1 MVKNLANDRSGCGR
15 AVICDRRA
23 VLTGSMA
30 ASALV
35 LVELGAA
42 TGQDCGAAGGHLAFF
57 NDRPMH
63 DPSGTLPPYGPPAGH
78 RGAGSFAA
86 LDDERLRYLMP
97 FMT

>member
-1 MVKNLANDRSGCGR
+1 MVKILGNDRSGHGR
-15 AVICDRRA
+15 SIACDRRT

-30 ASALV
+30 ASALA
-35 LVELGAA
+35 LVGPGTAA
-42 TGQDCGAAGGHLAFF
+42 GRDCGTPGGHLAFF
-57 NDRPMH
+57 DDRPMH

-78 RGAGSFAA
+78 CGASAFAA